1 MLDESEEEEID
12 RIIREYKEPVS
23 LSFIGKDI
31 PNKDII
37 LKQYKKWKNQPEF
50 KRLDSQITL
59 YILFII

>member
-37 LKQYKKWKNQPEF
+37 LKQYKK
-50 KRLDSQITL
+50 
-59 YILFII
+59 